1 MHVFSREG
9 MLAFEFAAVFNR
21 KRSVKA
27 IEKIIHRVCDHF
39 CSKNRSKTSANMI
52 EKIIY
57 RFFAPAGALLA
68 DHNHFRGI
76 NLVRFGAN
84 LNIMLDRKDY
94 EGISVLDQ

>member
-1 MHVFSREG
+1 
-9 MLAFEFAAVFNR
+9 
-21 KRSVKA
+21 
-27 IEKIIHRVCDHF
+27 
-39 CSKNRSKTSANMI
+39 MI

-94 EGISVLDQ
+94 EGISVLDQYNFSIDMYHSITNIKKSRALTGNWNW

>member
-1 MHVFSREG
+1 
-9 MLAFEFAAVFNR
+9 
-21 KRSVKA
+21 
-27 IEKIIHRVCDHF
+27 
-39 CSKNRSKTSANMI
+39 MI